1 MSGGINRTYE
11 FYVPAI
17 YNSNQA
23 VPLVIGLHGL
33 SSSGALFAQYRDF
46 RPIADTAN
54 FIFAYPDGSTILGV
68 KFWNYDNVLGS
79 TVDDVGFIEALIDTI
94 ASHYNIDH
102 NRIYLAGMSNGS
114 FMAYKMACETN
125 RFAAIGCV
133 TGSMSPNMHNHCNPL
148 KPTPVIH
155 IHGTDDSINPNDGTS
170 TMIGIETLVQTWAT
184 LNACEM
190 TPQTINLPDINN
202 TDQSNAI
209 QYIYHNSTKPN
220 AVEHIKV
227 INGGHSWPG
236 SPMPGSSETTCMD
249 FDATLELWRFFNSHV
264 RTFPIS
270 VNNIKELHTL
280 KVWPNPAS
288 DIIQFSL
295 ENSKIK
301 QVKIVDVTGRTVLY
315 TQNPSSQISISHFK
329 PSVYYF
335 QVKSENYTY
344 SQKII
349 KQ

>member
-1 MSGGINRTYE
+1 
-11 FYVPAI
+11 
-17 YNSNQA
+17 
-23 VPLVIGLHGL
+23 

-155 IHGTDDSINPNDGTS
+155 IHATDDSINPNDGTS
-170 TMIGIETLVQTWAT
+170 TMLGSETLVQTWAT

-190 TPQTINLPDINN
+190 TPQTINLTDINN
-202 TDQSNAI
+202 IDQSNPI
-209 QYIYHNSTKPN
+209 QYIYHNATKPD

-236 SPMPGSSETTCMD
+236 SPMPGSSETTCMY

-270 VNNIKELHTL
+270 VNNIKELPTL